1 VLTLMFMRKASRLQ
15 AGFTLTELM
24 AVVIIVGVLAV
35 TGVTYFR
42 KHAFASKVTEAQAM
56 VQSIRAAEERYR
68 AENRQYLPTTSSSAW
83 PTCQS
88 KSGLYPH
95 EPDGTSRPFFLP
107 KDSTANDNARWWELK
122 PTTSGYVQFGYAVLA
137 GSPSPSTPV
146 TLPPDIRNPPNFQPT
161 DSWYAIE
168 AIADNGNDNVCC
180 IVAGTSMNGE
190 LYVQDEGE

>member
-1 VLTLMFMRKASRLQ
+1 MLALTLMRKGSRLQ

-88 KSGLYPH
+88 KTGLYPAK
-95 EPDGTSRPFFLP
+95 PDGMSRPFYLP
-107 KDSTANDNARWWELK
+107 KDSTENNNAVWWELK
-122 PTTSGYVQFGYAVLA
+122 PTTSGYVQFGYVVRA
-137 GSPSPSTPV
+137 GAPSPSTPV
-146 TLPPDIRNPPNFQPT
+146 SLPPDIRNAPSFQPS

-180 IVAGTSMNGE
+180 IVAGTSTNGE